1 MHGGGIM
8 DNFFV
13 AYTPEFYKNNTYDLT
28 SGLEFPRLS
37 DGFDGFDEFGDVSI
51 SNTKEIPSSDS
62 KWYDSWLE
70 VSPKNITISE
80 NPVLKDSYIS
90 FENMLKKTGLD
101 KYIKITSGYRDPSR
115 KVGKYYKTSNH
126 GKKNEHG
133 DPYAYDIVPIVG
145 TIEEMK
151 QRLRNNPEMQQ
162 YLLKNEFRKLEET
175 TKNALAQTGGTDP
188 HLHLSYRPGSTEG
201 VAWAAKGMKF
211 EWASIPFSSN
221 EVKKEI
227 YVPDFTTKFEYE
239 YPEFSVPKK
248 LPENT
253 VVNNISEPW
262 YSGYVEKEYTPI
274 ETSFKEGEVNT
285 ATKIYD
291 FFKSKGLKDH
301 HIAGIMGNLDIE
313 SGGFNHKALG
323 DSGSAYGLAQWR
335 GDRLTNLK
343 NKQGYDTLE
352 GQLNYIWDELNGS
365 EKNAYI
371 ALLNAKDSDEATKV
385 FMDKYERPK
394 KDPKINH
401 IDRRINSAK
410 KYLKG

>member
-28 SGLEFPRLS
+28 SELEFPTIS
-37 DGFDGFDEFGDVSI
+37 DGFGNISI
-51 SNTKEIPSSDS
+51 SNTKETPSSNS
-62 KWYDSWLE
+62 KWYDSWSE
-70 VSPKNITISE
+70 VSPKNITISQ

-145 TIEEMK
+145 TFAEMEE
-151 QRLRNNPEMQQ
+151 RLRNNPEMQQ
-162 YLLKNEFRKLEET
+162 YLLKNEFRKLKET
-175 TKNALAQTGGTDP
+175 TKEALAQTGGTNP
-188 HLHLSYRPGSTEG
+188 HYHLSYRPGSTEG

-211 EWASIPFSSN
+211 EWASIPSSSN
-221 EVKKEI
+221 EVKEEL
-227 YVPDFTTKFEYE
+227 YMPDFTTKFEYE
-239 YPEFSVPKK
+239 YPEFSIPKK

-253 VVNNISEPW
+253 VVNNMPEPW
-262 YSGYVEKEYTPI
+262 YSSYNIVKKDETKPPI
-274 ETSFKEGEVNT
+274 EIPFKEGEVST

-301 HIAGIMGNLDIE
+301 HIAGIMGNLDVE

-323 DSGSAYGLAQWR
+323 DSGSSYGLAQWR

-343 NKQGYDTLE
+343 SKQGYDTLE
-352 GQLNYIWDELNGS
+352 GQLNYIWDELNDS

-371 ALLNAKDSDEATKV
+371 ALLNAKNVDEAARV

-401 IDRRINSAK
+401 IDRRISQAK
-410 KYLKG
+410 KYSRG